1 MYVCLHSIITFTCH
15 FRLLC
20 IVSVFQNFLCA
31 FVAFETSSLVVC
43 ICVMYEKMYETLMS
57 HQWLEKADF
66 SKSPC
71 LNTPKPSTHQQLVW
85 MPLEVWLQVSRI
97 DGKNLSQAFLSAE
110 RWHVLIFYIYH
121 STTLKFC
128 NKLYECG
135 KRWFSFWGGFSCFI
149 LPFQANVWNAVMALC
164 TVHSQRSSDVY
175 PGVWRCFLKFV
186 YLQTALTS
194 FQNNFKSV
202 LPIS

>member
-1 MYVCLHSIITFTCH
+1 MLLWLLKLHLWWF
-15 FRLLC
+15 
-20 IVSVFQNFLCA
+20 A
-31 FVAFETSSLVVC
+31 FVWCMRKCTKRWWVTSGWKKLTFLNRRALTHLNPPHTNNSCGCLWRFGFRSQELMAK
-43 ICVMYEKMYETLMS
+43 ICHRHFY
-57 HQWLEKADF
+57 
-66 SKSPC
+66 
-71 LNTPKPSTHQQLVW
+71 
-85 MPLEVWLQVSRI
+85 
-97 DGKNLSQAFLSAE
+97 LSAE

-149 LPFQANVWNAVMALC
+149 LPFQANGWNAVMALC